1 MRFRRPNKV
10 EVVLVGGLGNQ
21 LFGLATAVSLAKKLD
36 GEVIINTSQLQ
47 SRPLSIPKHILK
59 EIECKDKAPIY
70 YKFKSKSLRK
80 IYRNLIFTNSY
91 FEKEFGFEGRF
102 NLIRKP
108 IRLHGYFQ
116 SFRYFEDHHGEIAKL
131 LNDPNNLTDEYS
143 GVRALLPSRFISIHF
158 RRGDYLENSDFHPL
172 LTKEYYLSAIQYLE
186 AVGLDLEKVVF
197 TDDELLAKEVFPN
210 YTILTESQ
218 LASPFDNLHM
228 MSEGQAI
235 IGANS
240 TFSLWASF
248 LLNARGGICIF
259 PKVWFGKGFMEKLS
273 PVPLNF
279 IRL

>member
-1 MRFRRPNKV
+1 VRFRRSNNV

-21 LFGLATAVSLAKKLD
+21 LFGLATAVSLAKKFD
-36 GEVIINTSQLQ
+36 VEVTLNTSQLQ
-47 SRPLSIPKHILK
+47 SRPLSIPKQILRGMV
-59 EIECKDKAPIY
+59 CTDKPPLY
-70 YKFKSKSLRK
+70 YRFKSKSLRK
-80 IYRNLIFTNSY
+80 IYRNLMLTNSY
-91 FEKEFGFEGRF
+91 FEREFGFEGRF

-116 SFRYFEDHHGEIAKL
+116 SFRYFEDHQGEIVNL
-131 LNDPNNLTDEYS
+131 LNDPNNLTDEYN
-143 GVRALLPSRFISIHF
+143 GVRALLPNRFISIHF

-172 LTKEYYLSAIQYLE
+172 STKEYYLSAIQYLE
-186 AVGLDLEKVVF
+186 VVGLYLEKVVF
-197 TDDELLAKEVFPN
+197 TDDELLAKEVFPK
-210 YTILTESQ
+210 YTILTEAQ

-259 PKVWFGKGFMEKLS
+259 PEVWFGKGFMEKLS
-273 PVPLNF
+273 PVPPNY